1 MSTLKSGDRGGP
13 KTRRF
18 PRVVLLFVTLA
29 VLLDVAVWY
38 LGKREYLAFLD
49 IFTSSVVT
57 GLIHLSGLQAHQD
70 SNTIYLAHSVWVV
83 TIECTAIQI
92 MTIYTA
98 FVLAYPAAVR
108 AKGLALLAGL
118 PFIFGMNILRLWVMA
133 WIDKLAPNFS
143 TPFHNYVWQVAFII
157 MVILMWLVWLEK
169 VVKRESKSAVS
180 P

>member
-1 MSTLKSGDRGGP
+1 MSTLTSSEQDGP
-13 KTRRF
+13 KTRRS
-18 PRVVLLFVTLA
+18 PRFVITFFTLA
-29 VLLDVAVWY
+29 VLFDSAVWY
-38 LGKREYLAFLD
+38 LGKQEYLAFFD

-57 GLIHLSGLQAHQD
+57 GLIHLSGLQALQD

-98 FVLAYPAAVR
+98 FVLAYPASVR

-143 TPFHNYVWQVAFII
+143 ATYHNYVWQVAFII
-157 MVILMWLVWLEK
+157 MVILLWLVWIEK
-169 VVKRESKSAVS
+169 VVKREGKSAVS